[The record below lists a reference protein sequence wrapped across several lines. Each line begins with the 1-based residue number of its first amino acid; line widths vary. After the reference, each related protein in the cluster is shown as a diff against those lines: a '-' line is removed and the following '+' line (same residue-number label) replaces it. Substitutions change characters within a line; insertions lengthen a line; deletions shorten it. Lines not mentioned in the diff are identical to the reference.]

1 MIYPVRIKDGE
12 YRPFPLKKGDI
23 VVCIAESFEQFTQG
37 KHYTVMSDLISSTLL
52 SITSDLR
59 NQPLP
64 AYFAPS
70 GYYFL
75 PLHIYRELKLKEI
88 LDEG

>member
-1 MIYPVRIKDGE
+1 MIYPVKIHDGE
-12 YRPFPLKKGDI
+12 YRPFGLKKGDI
-23 VVCIAESFEQFTQG
+23 VVCITESFDQFTQG
-37 KHYTVMSDLISSTLL
+37 KHYTVMSDVSSSLL
-52 SITSDLR
+52 PITSDWG